1 MPVIEYRAHSKLF
14 RIGSNYPINDLQV
27 CLASISTRSS
37 DALTSPAHVE
47 LELDSVVITPP
58 VLVLLVKLLS
68 ANQHPQ
74 SKLQN
79 SPWSNKVDVTLSECR
94 FACQRDASTRS
105 TVDNTFDFLESV
117 QVFVSLLAH
126 RTSRL
131 TLDVG
136 DCPSILDALC
146 DFPQV
151 EMNTWIITKREIS
164 ASECKRLAAC
174 VQRSV
179 HLKHLDVKTT
189 HIEEPHM

>member
-1 MPVIEYRAHSKLF
+1 M
-14 RIGSNYPINDLQV
+14 
-27 CLASISTRSS
+27 
-37 DALTSPAHVE
+37 
-47 LELDSVVITPP
+47 
-58 VLVLLVKLLS
+58 
-68 ANQHPQ
+68 NQHPQ

-136 DCPSILDALC
+136 DCPSILEALC

-179 HLKHLDVKTT
+179 HLNHLDVKTT
-189 HIEEPHM
+189 HIEEPHMLRKALANALNLRSVAFEDVSGSQRNDPALIDTLVGTERKGLVWCLLQSGLQTLSLSAPE